1 VHRRIRLVLASLAG
15 VAGLLGAPAAALAA
29 EPAPQVASTVGHDVS
44 HPQCDGP
51 GTLILPTGQAF
62 GIVGVNGGIATISN
76 PCLDSELAWAS
87 ASNGTTAQAPVAVYV
102 NTANP
107 GLEASWWPT
116 ANRTVLGTEV
126 AGAPGTCRHQP
137 GRACAYV
144 YGYSLAEQDMR
155 RPAIGLPIGTIW
167 YLDVEEANTWSS
179 STSANR
185 AVLEGMAAAFTD
197 AGARTGLYA
206 NRSDWNRFIGAVP
219 ASSSLYR
226 LPTWLAGAV
235 TPRGAAENCTH
246 APLAAGGRITL
257 TQYLPV
263 ASEFDY
269 DVSCA
274 LLPTVPRPSVAG
286 PARAG
291 ARLSAVIAPRDGVSV
306 AFQWRRNGSDV
317 AGAAS
322 DHYVVGAG
330 DRGATISVRVVRTR
344 PGYSREVVTSAARRM
359 AD

>member
-1 VHRRIRLVLASLAG
+1 MHRRIRLVLASLAA
-15 VAGLLGAPAAALAA
+15 VAGLLAAPAAALAA

-44 HPQCDGP
+44 HPQCDGA

-107 GLEASWWPT
+107 GLEASWWPA
-116 ANRTVLGTEV
+116 ANRTVLGTAV
-126 AGAPGTCRHQP
+126 PGAPGTCRHAP
-137 GRACAYV
+137 GPACAYV

-155 RPAIGLPIGTIW
+155 RPAIGLPLGTIW
-167 YLDVEEANTWSS
+167 YLDVEEANTWSP
-179 STSANR
+179 STTANR

-206 NRSDWNRFIGAVP
+206 NRSDWNRFIGTVP
-219 ASSSLYR
+219 AASSLYR

-246 APLAAGGRITL
+246 APLAGGRITL
-257 TQYLPV
+257 SQYLPV

-274 LLPTVPRPSVAG
+274 VLPTVPRPSVAG
-286 PARAG
+286 SAKAG
-291 ARLSAVIAPRDGVSV
+291 ARLSAVVARRSGVATS
-306 AFQWRRNGSDV
+306 FQWRRNGSAV
-317 AGAAS
+317 AGATS
-322 DHYVVGAG
+322 GHYVLGAA
-330 DRGATISVRVVRTR
+330 DRGAAISVRVVRTR
-344 PGYSREVVTSAARRM
+344 PGYSREIVTSAARRI
-359 AD
+359 AR